1 MVRVKVAWNV
11 GIRIPATFD
20 FMASTS
26 QNEDCL
32 SGRLCLKMDRFMM
45 WAFDGVLGKG
55 KADIMKRTDRA
66 GFILS
71 SPVLHAIKTSLD
83 NQSFYLQVRLCP
95 RSTLQ
100 QVKKQCGRRCGGGF
114 QPPCHLYINMACV
127 VPRVEFGV
135 VRD

>member
-1 MVRVKVAWNV
+1 VRVKVAWNV

-32 SGRLCLKMDRFMM
+32 SGRLCLEMDRFMM
-45 WAFDGVLGKG
+45 WGFDGVLGKR

-66 GFILS
+66 GSILS
-71 SPVLHAIKTSLD
+71 SLVFHAIKTSLD

-100 QVKKQCGRRCGGGF
+100 QVKK
-114 QPPCHLYINMACV
+114 
-127 VPRVEFGV
+127 
-135 VRD
+135 